1 MMILIT
7 VFLSLLLM
15 QSTASTSSSTGPSFT
30 DYFLAGLLTGS
41 TVMISNGIMESFF
54 GFGLGVS
61 NPLIRLIINL
71 TTSAVSGFLA
81 IWLVALTG
89 LMNP

>member
-1 MMILIT
+1 MA
-7 VFLSLLLM
+7 
-15 QSTASTSSSTGPSFT
+15 STAASSSTGPSFT

-41 TVMISNGIMESFF
+41 TVMISSGVIESIMGF
-54 GFGLGVS
+54 GFGGS
-61 NPLIRLIINL
+61 SPIMRLIVNV
-71 TTSAVSGFLA
+71 TTSAISGFFA